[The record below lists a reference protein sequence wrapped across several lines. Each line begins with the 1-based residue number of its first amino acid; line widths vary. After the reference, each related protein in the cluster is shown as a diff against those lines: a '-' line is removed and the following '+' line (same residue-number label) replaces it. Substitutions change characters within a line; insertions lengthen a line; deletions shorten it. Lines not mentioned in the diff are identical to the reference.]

1 MYAST
6 FKVFVYR
13 VESDRTTIVSTM
25 KGNLKQKS
33 REFLSVSL
41 LQSIYVL
48 FFTTYFRI
56 SSSHNSNVVE
66 DIIKAI
72 GTDKYSE
79 RLIRSK
85 MNICSQFNLHHY
97 LKFSK

>member
-1 MYAST
+1 MPIPLK
-6 FKVFVYR
+6 FLFR
-13 VESDRTTIVSTM
+13 VESDRSTIVSTM
-25 KGNLKQKS
+25 KDNLKQKS
-33 REFLSVSL
+33 HEFLFVFL

-48 FFTTYFRI
+48 FLKTYFRI

-66 DIIKAI
+66 NIIKAI

-79 RLIRSK
+79 GLIRSK
-85 MNICSQFNLHHY
+85 MNICSQSNLHYY